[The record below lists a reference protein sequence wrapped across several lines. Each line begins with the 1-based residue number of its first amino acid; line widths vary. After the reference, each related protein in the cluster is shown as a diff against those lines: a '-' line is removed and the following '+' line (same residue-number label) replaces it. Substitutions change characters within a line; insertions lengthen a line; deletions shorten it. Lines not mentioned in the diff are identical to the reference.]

1 MRPIVADSILQRV
14 AAGDMG
20 AMQECID
27 EYGGLIWSL
36 ARRFC
41 ASPFEAEDAVQEVFI
56 ALWENAARFDETK
69 GAEVTYVAMLAR
81 RRLIDSGRKYQRRQK
96 LNEEVRSRQAP
107 ESTEFEEKVARIDET
122 RQASEAIDQLG
133 TEQQRVLKL
142 AIHQGLTHQEISRTT
157 GLPLGTVKTHARRGL
172 QRVREMLAGTETD
185 ETAGSSK

>member
-1 MRPIVADSILQRV
+1 MADSILQRV

-185 ETAGSSK
+185 ETVGSSK